1 MFEGLEHITAPDD
14 ATGEDGLRRVGWA
27 ELAAAISLSRSM
39 HKGEDRLLAKVGP
52 SFDYT
57 ERKDERGIN
66 PSSLAS
72 RKAPG
77 DRDRLSVAHT
87 PRRHRE
93 NR

>member
-1 MFEGLEHITAPDD
+1 MFEGLEHIAAPEE

-27 ELAAAISLSRSM
+27 ELAAAISLSRSI
-39 HKGEDRLLAKVGP
+39 HRGEDRLLANVGP
-52 SFDYT
+52 SFDYA
-57 ERKDERGIN
+57 ERKDECGVN
-66 PSSLAS
+66 LSYLAS

-77 DRDRLSVAHT
+77 DRDMPSEADV

>member
-1 MFEGLEHITAPDD
+1 MFEGVNPIAAQESAP
-14 ATGEDGLRRVGWA
+14 GKDGLRRVGWV
-27 ELAAAISLSRSM
+27 ELAAAINLSRAM
-39 HKGEDRLLAKVGP
+39 RRGENGLLARAGP
-52 SFDYT
+52 SFGQT
-57 ERKDERGIN
+57 AAKDERGIN